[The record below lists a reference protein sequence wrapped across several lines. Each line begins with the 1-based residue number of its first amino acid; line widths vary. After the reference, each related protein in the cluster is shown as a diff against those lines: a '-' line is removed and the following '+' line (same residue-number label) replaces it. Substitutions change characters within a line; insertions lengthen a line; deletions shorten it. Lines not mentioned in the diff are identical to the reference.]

1 MPGSAQ
7 GLGERAFPD
16 TVTKTPGKARFIS
29 TSYLNLAAG
38 GGQTAARPG
47 GFASCAKGGFT
58 CGEGGRQS
66 RFT

>member
-1 MPGSAQ
+1 MPDSAQ

-16 TVTKTPGKARFIS
+16 TVNKTPGKARFIS
-29 TSYLNLAAG
+29 TSYLHLAAG
-38 GGQTAARPG
+38 GR
-47 GFASCAKGGFT
+47 FASCAKGGFT